1 MIPPNGYLGD
11 DMPKSALPYAAFM
24 LLTGL
29 AGATASTAADVR
41 NGADAY
47 GDFTK
52 DAPGVRRHIAAG
64 NIPAPYGTDI
74 KANFPSIAAVPPGT
88 TPLVPAGFK
97 VEPFAELKKPR
108 VIRVAP
114 NGDIFIAQT
123 AIGQVSVLRAAD
135 GASKPNRTEI
145 FASGLSGPFGIAFY
159 PAGLDPQFVYVANSG
174 SVVRF
179 PYKNGDMK
187 ASSPPETIIAEIPS
201 GGGHSTRDIAFSPD
215 GGRLYISVGSRSNV
229 GENIDKAETVQIP
242 AAERERG
249 LGAAWGDEAWR
260 ADVLVTSPDGKAG
273 LKSFA
278 NGIRNCAGVAV
289 EPKTGDLWCV
299 TNERDSLGDNLPP
312 DYATRVKQGR
322 FYGWPWYYIGNHE
335 DPRLK
340 GERPD
345 LADRVT
351 APDVL
356 IQPHSAPLQI
366 SFYTGQQFPAEYR
379 GSAFVTLHGSWNRT
393 NLTGYKVVRA
403 ILTNGQPTGE
413 YEDFLTGL
421 VTSDGAVWGRPV
433 GVAMA
438 HDGAL
443 LVGEDGNGMIWR
455 VTYQGGAQTPDGAPG
470 K

>member
-1 MIPPNGYLGD
+1 MIPPERYLGD
-11 DMPKSALPYAAFM
+11 NMPKAALPFATFM
-24 LLTGL
+24 LLAVL
-29 AGATASTAADVR
+29 SGAMASAATDVR
-41 NGADAY
+41 TGADAY
-47 GDFTK
+47 SDVTK
-52 DAPGVRRHIAAG
+52 DAPGVRRHITVG
-64 NIPAPYGTDI
+64 DLPAPFGTEI
-74 KANFPSIAAVPPGT
+74 KANFSSVVAPAPGAL
-88 TPLVPAGFK
+88 PQVPAGFK

-135 GASKPNRTEI
+135 GTSKPSQTEI

-159 PAGLDPQFVYVANSG
+159 PAGPDPKFVYIANSG
-174 SVVRF
+174 SIIRF

-187 ASSPPETIIAEIPS
+187 ASGPAETIVPEIPS

-215 GGRLYISVGSRSNV
+215 GTRLYISVGSRSNV
-229 GENIDKAETVQIP
+229 AESMDKAETVQIP
-242 AAERERG
+242 ATEKDRG

-312 DYATRVKQGR
+312 DYATRVKQGG

-345 LADRVT
+345 LADKVM
-351 APDVL
+351 APDML

-366 SFYTGQQFPAEYR
+366 SFYTGQQFPVEYR
-379 GSAFVTLHGSWNRT
+379 GSAFVTLHGSWNRASR
-393 NLTGYKVVRA
+393 TGYKVVRA
-403 ILTNGQPTGE
+403 ILKDGQPTGE
-413 YEDFLTGL
+413 YEDFMTGL
-421 VTSDGAVWGRPV
+421 VAADGAVLGPARRRRSRP
-433 GVAMA
+433 
-438 HDGAL
+438 
-443 LVGEDGNGMIWR
+443 
-455 VTYQGGAQTPDGAPG
+455 
-470 K
+470 